1 MLFEKPAPLALA
13 PNDSRS
19 GESGEVRA
27 KALEPK
33 ADPKARILAAGE
45 RIARDH
51 ADILRALAR

>member
-27 KALEPK
+27 KALETK
-33 ADPKARILAAGE
+33 AERRARVRAAGE
-45 RIARDH
+45 RIARNH
-51 ADILRALAR
+51 AEILRALAR